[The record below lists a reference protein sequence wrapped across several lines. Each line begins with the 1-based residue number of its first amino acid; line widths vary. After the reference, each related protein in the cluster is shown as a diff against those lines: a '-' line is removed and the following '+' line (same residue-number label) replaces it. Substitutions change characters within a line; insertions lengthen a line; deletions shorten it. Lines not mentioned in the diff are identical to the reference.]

1 MTLVPPFP
9 YFGGKRRVA
18 DIVWQALGDVA
29 TYCEPFAGGAAVL
42 LGRPAWHRRGEWH
55 EVLNDIDGHV
65 TNAWRAIQ
73 ADPDGVWRYC
83 NRPHSEHDLTAWRAE
98 LSRRYGSLVEQL
110 EADPRWYD
118 VEAAGV
124 WVWGQCV
131 CVGAGWAEAKR
142 PVVGRAKCGA
152 ASPRFYAT
160 ADIANRLRGVSVLR
174 GDWRR
179 SASIAATYS
188 TGSSLGYFL
197 DPPYSADRDT
207 TYAHDCRTVAHDVR
221 EWAIEAGGR
230 PEVRIVLCGYGDEHS
245 ALDTHGWRT
254 YNWKASGGY
263 GNKGNGRGR
272 ANSHREVLWLS
283 PACLPLESERQRSL
297 F

>member
-83 NRPHSEHDLTAWRAE
+83 NRPHSDHDLTAWRAE

-131 CVGAGWAEAKR
+131 AMTDHWAKSVRPTVNSVLCGFAKHSHMPQVSR
-142 PVVGRAKCGA
+142 HLSDRMCGVV
-152 ASPRFYAT
+152 
-160 ADIANRLRGVSVLR
+160 ILRGGWLR
-174 GDWRR
+174 AVGLANTYASGR
-179 SASIAATYS
+179 SI
-188 TGSSLGYFL
+188 GYFL
-197 DPPYSADRDT
+197 DPPYDGHESLYTAADPVAQDVAQWCRDN
-207 TYAHDCRTVAHDVR
+207 AHL
-221 EWAIEAGGR
+221 
-230 PEVRIVLCGYGDEHS
+230 RIVLAGYEGHYD
-245 ALDTHGWRT
+245 LPGWRCVP
-254 YNWKASGGY
+254 WKANGGY
-263 GNKGNGRGR
+263 GNQSDGDGRD
-272 ANSHREVLWLS
+272 NSHREVLWLS